1 MKDKDSQLIWE
12 ASREPLHWSTRQE
25 EIKQQQ
31 RDAEIPRVT
40 CFCNDCEH
48 WSAGNKCVAESIELV
63 FEPNHEDP
71 NRWCKCKTYNPTGE
85 KAVGNE
91 G

>member
-40 CFCNDCEH
+40 CFCNDCEF
-48 WSAGNKCVAESIELV
+48 WSAGDKCVAKSIQLTWGKD
-63 FEPNHEDP
+63 NHG
-71 NRWCKCKTYNPTGE
+71 NRICECQTYNRVE
-85 KAVGNE
+85 
-91 G
+91 